1 MDQALSVTELT
12 VTQCSHSAN
21 SFIIITIREFK
32 GSSQTKKTLGHV
44 SDFWLLIYT
53 CHDRIRWLLQRLY
66 WDSLS
71 LCLWGGGGGGPL
83 WGRVPL
89 MIFIYYLIQAGGHF
103 DIKLTLTPPIL
114 LYPYSI
120 SIIIIIIIMSI
131 LFLAAHIDY
140 SEKIKKTLESWNQ
153 TKNKIFQFIAFFGL
167 SLSFCLFTLFSVFFF
182 PSIRLFSPHPM
193 WQQLGLLDFSMYSF
207 FF

>member
-1 MDQALSVTELT
+1 MIAFVDCCNGYIGILSLSVSE
-12 VTQCSHSAN
+12 
-21 SFIIITIREFK
+21 EEEE
-32 GSSQTKKTLGHV
+32 
-44 SDFWLLIYT
+44 
-53 CHDRIRWLLQRLY
+53 DR
-66 WDSLS
+66 
-71 LCLWGGGGGGPL
+71 CGVG
-83 WGRVPL
+83 
-89 MIFIYYLIQAGGHF
+89 AGGHF

-120 SIIIIIIIMSI
+120 SIIIIIIIIMSI

-207 FF
+207 FFLILPLCHY

>member
-71 LCLWGGGGGGPL
+71 LSVSEEEEEDRCGVG
-83 WGRVPL
+83 
-89 MIFIYYLIQAGGHF
+89 AGGHF

-207 FF
+207 FFLILPLCHY